1 MHKLSRI
8 KTESELNGIRIK
20 WNRDQMESGS
30 NGIRSKTESKSSSN
44 KEQIAKLP
52 RRPQENVDRCGVF
65 LSDIDLINC
74 PV

>member
-8 KTESELNGIRIK
+8 KT
-20 WNRDQMESGS
+20 ESGS

-52 RRPQENVDRCGVF
+52 RRPQENVDRFGGF